1 MPYAMPS
8 KNESTHL
15 TDRVFGSGILFAAR
29 AALLVHYLQQLSSS
43 NFVSFLVLLTLS
55 FTLNSVAQWERMS
68 NINATCV
75 ISAVYHDHRMV
86 AMMSNGEIFRS
97 SVDTVCWERFAV
109 LPRYINTARIRQL
122 HSGPD
127 NGLYVLTED
136 HLLRYNEQHDQWKL
150 MTETLVKMNKR
161 LPLLDVAIRNDSVY
175 YLAEYS
181 GPLHWTEDGGRTW
194 SSVKVYFPSHPANHL
209 QISPDGTLY
218 INTDSGIHVSRDGLE
233 SVTPLRNTGPN
244 PRFDLTN
251 TSNNFIVVDDTT
263 IYGLSS
269 EGNVHRFRH
278 EVNEWELTRTRA
290 PFREYNPRIGT
301 GADGT
306 LFYLYN
312 FVPGTTQEVGG
323 VAIEWSLDFGK
334 HWNNVLIRKP
344 SEGSTFL
351 HCEVLTGNREWLV
364 RYEPMLPGGGI
375 YETSLS
381 TASTSLRSANVM
393 CYNAKSIRANHN
405 TIWLNGPQ
413 GYNFFFDK
421 IENQMR
427 FVLGYPAIT
436 NTHLHENGTLYFLI
450 DMTPISNILRM
461 SSPWTNQA
469 AVLICGGSSFIV
481 TSDED
486 LITAIEDS
494 GVSRWDSTC
503 VRSLLI
509 SHFPEAVY
517 TAINSRDQYI
527 AVGRKGE
534 FEYRDST
541 NILLSKGQLAP
552 FVDSVRAVQND
563 TRGNIVML
571 GVRDAYYS
579 SDYGARWQRSSLDNN
594 GAGMTTVIV
603 DHNDH
608 FYVLDENN
616 TVYWS
621 ADAGASFTPFPVDLD
636 SLFCGV
642 TDIEV
647 DEEYLY
653 AGTSGCG
660 VFRRALPSINSIEQ
674 LRPVARRHEAVNLAL
689 AAGQPL
695 RIDTPFALDERT
707 LFRLSDIN
715 GRVLQQ
721 VTFTVDRHHA
731 CILAQLPSLP
741 GGVYTYALAS
751 STDVLTGKII
761 IGK

>member
-1 MPYAMPS
+1 MFYSP
-8 KNESTHL
+8 
-15 TDRVFGSGILFAAR
+15 
-29 AALLVHYLQQLSSS
+29 
-43 NFVSFLVLLTLS
+43 FL
-55 FTLNSVAQWERMS
+55 
-68 NINATCV
+68 
-75 ISAVYHDHRMV
+75 
-86 AMMSNGEIFRS
+86 
-97 SVDTVCWERFAV
+97 
-109 LPRYINTARIRQL
+109 
-122 HSGPD
+122 
-127 NGLYVLTED
+127 
-136 HLLRYNEQHDQWKL
+136 
-150 MTETLVKMNKR
+150 
-161 LPLLDVAIRNDSVY
+161 
-175 YLAEYS
+175 
-181 GPLHWTEDGGRTW
+181 
-194 SSVKVYFPSHPANHL
+194 
-209 QISPDGTLY
+209 
-218 INTDSGIHVSRDGLE
+218 
-233 SVTPLRNTGPN
+233 
-244 PRFDLTN
+244 
-251 TSNNFIVVDDTT
+251 
-263 IYGLSS
+263 
-269 EGNVHRFRH
+269 
-278 EVNEWELTRTRA
+278 
-290 PFREYNPRIGT
+290 
-301 GADGT
+301 
-306 LFYLYN
+306 
-312 FVPGTTQEVGG
+312 
-323 VAIEWSLDFGK
+323 
-334 HWNNVLIRKP
+334 
-344 SEGSTFL
+344 
-351 HCEVLTGNREWLV
+351 
-364 RYEPMLPGGGI
+364 
-375 YETSLS
+375 
-381 TASTSLRSANVM
+381 
-393 CYNAKSIRANHN
+393 
-405 TIWLNGPQ
+405 
-413 GYNFFFDK
+413 
-421 IENQMR
+421 
-427 FVLGYPAIT
+427 
-436 NTHLHENGTLYFLI
+436 
-450 DMTPISNILRM
+450 
-461 SSPWTNQA
+461 
-469 AVLICGGSSFIV
+469 
-481 TSDED
+481 
-486 LITAIEDS
+486 
-494 GVSRWDSTC
+494 
-503 VRSLLI
+503 
-509 SHFPEAVY
+509 EAVY

-579 SDYGARWQRSSLDNN
+579 SDYGAQWQRSSLDNN

-603 DHNDH
+603 DRNDH

-695 RIDTPFALDERT
+695 RIDAPFALDERT

-721 VTFTVDRHHA
+721 VTFTVNRHHA